1 MPQFD
6 VHRTPGRARSA
17 TPYLLVIQRERYDET
32 FYRVAVP
39 LVLRSEAK
47 EADRHLNPGFMI
59 EGREV
64 VMDTLQIV
72 TIRVN
77 VLGCAIDNLAQHGT
91 QIVRAIDELIAYGR

>member
-32 FYRVAVP
+32 SYRVAVP